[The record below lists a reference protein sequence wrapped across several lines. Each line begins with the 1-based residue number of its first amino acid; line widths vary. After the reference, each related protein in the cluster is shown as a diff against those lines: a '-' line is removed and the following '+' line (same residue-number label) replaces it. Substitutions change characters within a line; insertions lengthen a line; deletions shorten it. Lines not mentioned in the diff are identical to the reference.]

1 MIRVLPGLALLAC
14 LACLTWASPAAATGL
29 PALID
34 AAAPAIAPSTNG
46 ETEVT
51 RTALL
56 LALLSVI
63 PALVICTTS
72 FIRIIIVL
80 AMVRHAFGMPQTPPN
95 IVLISLALFM
105 SAFLMAPTFERVQ
118 DDGLTPFLDGS
129 ATTEQAMDGAAEPI
143 KEFMLLHTRES
154 DIELVYSIS
163 QTPLPDSAEEVE
175 LLKLVPAF
183 IMNEL
188 RVAFTIGFVIM
199 LPFLLIDLV
208 VASILLSLGMMM
220 VPPQTISLPIKVLM
234 FVLIDGWSLVLQG
247 LLGSFG

>member
-1 MIRVLPGLALLAC
+1 MTRFLVYAILALI
-14 LACLTWASPAAATGL
+14 GMIL
-29 PALID
+29 PTSMVS
-34 AAAPAIAPSTNG
+34 AAPLVDAVIPTIAPSTNG

-56 LALLSVI
+56 LGLLAVI
-63 PALVICTTS
+63 PALIVSTTS

-95 IVLISLALFM
+95 IVLVSLALFM
-105 SAFLMAPTFERVQ
+105 SAFLMGPTFDRVN
-118 DDGLTPFLDGS
+118 DEALTPFLDGS
-129 ATTEQAMDGAAEPI
+129 ATTAQSLENAAEPM
-143 KEFMLLHTRES
+143 KEFMLRHTRES

-163 QTPLPDSAEEVE
+163 RTPLPETAEDIEI
-175 LLKLVPAF
+175 LKLIPAF
-183 IMNEL
+183 VMNEL

-247 LLGSFG
+247 LIGSFV